1 LIKDL
6 YSALIIKLLYNT
18 AQPIEPTKRSLRV
31 QTWKKIQE
39 GNVGIGLHN
48 IFNRIPSFVD
58 ADKAAALLIN
68 EEEFKKARKKITQPD
83 FYPRLLIYSILQST
97 SR

>member
-1 LIKDL
+1 
-6 YSALIIKLLYNT
+6 
-18 AQPIEPTKRSLRV
+18 V